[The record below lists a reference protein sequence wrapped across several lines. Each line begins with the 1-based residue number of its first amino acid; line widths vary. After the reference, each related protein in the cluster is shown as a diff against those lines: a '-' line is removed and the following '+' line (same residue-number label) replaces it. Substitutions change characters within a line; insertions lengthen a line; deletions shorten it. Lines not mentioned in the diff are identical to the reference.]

1 MTTGRGPTVI
11 DNNADLVREAVHSKS
26 LKSRTTL
33 MERLF
38 SVWFDG
44 FVYNQ
49 IWEDPRVDLEALKL
63 TRSSRVLTIA
73 SGGCNTVTYLQE
85 QPAAIYAVDINRSHI
100 YLTNLKLAAVKWLPN
115 YGDFF
120 NFFGCADS
128 AINISNYYRYIC
140 HNLDDTTR
148 TFWEGGSWLRKQVIG
163 PRIEYFT
170 NNFYNYAKL
179 GYLLRFCHKLAKLVR
194 RDPAKLLQAKSL
206 EEQERV
212 FNETIAPFLDNKV
225 IQLIGKQPLILF
237 SLGIPPRQLEALRKD
252 MSGDWD
258 VICLYRER
266 LKRLTC
272 DFPIDDNYFTW
283 QALSRGYDLRGRRA
297 IPDYLK
303 EENYALIKKNAHI
316 VTTVVTPVTAF
327 LKQQPRQSLDRF
339 VLLDAQDWMEREQL
353 EELWTEI
360 ARVGKPDTRIIF
372 RTGAS
377 RSPIETALPENL
389 RKQFVY
395 EEEHSRLLYK
405 KDRSAIYGGFHIYH
419 IPS

>member
-1 MTTGRGPTVI
+1 VI
-11 DNNADLVREAVHSKS
+11 DSSEDLVREAVHSKT

-38 SVWFDG
+38 SLWFDG

-63 TRSSRVLTIA
+63 QRSSRMLTIA
-73 SGGCNTVTYLQE
+73 SGGCNTVTYLQK
-85 QPAAIYAVDINRSHI
+85 QPAAIYAVDINRCHI
-100 YLTNLKLAAVKWLPN
+100 YLTRLKLAAVQSLPT
-115 YGDFF
+115 YSDFF

-128 AINISNYYRYIC
+128 SINISNYYTYIC
-140 HNLDDTTR
+140 HNLDETTR
-148 TFWEGGSWLRKQVIG
+148 SFWEGGSWLRKKVIG

-179 GYLLRFCHKLAKLVR
+179 GYLLRFCHKLAKIVR
-194 RDPAKLLQAKSL
+194 RDPAKLLNAKSL
-206 EEQERV
+206 EEQEKV

-225 IQLIGKQPLILF
+225 VQLIGKQPLILF

-266 LKRLTC
+266 LRRLTC
-272 DFPIDDNYFTW
+272 EFPIEDNYFTW
-283 QALSRGYDLRGRRA
+283 QALSRGYDRSGKRA

-303 EENYALIKKNAHI
+303 EENYKVIKDHAHV
-316 VTTVVTPVTAF
+316 VTTAVTPVTAF
-327 LKQQPRQSLDRF
+327 LKMQPKRSLDRF
-339 VLLDAQDWMEREQL
+339 VLLDAQDWMEKEQI
-353 EELWTEI
+353 EELWREI
-360 ARVGKPDTRIIF
+360 ARVGKPGTRIIF

-377 RSPIETALPENL
+377 RSPIESALPDKL
-389 RKQFVY
+389 LKRYVY
-395 EEEHSRLLYK
+395 EEELSRQLHR
-405 KDRSAIYGGFHIYH
+405 KDRSAIYGGFHVYH
-419 IPS
+419 LPS

>member
-1 MTTGRGPTVI
+1 
-11 DNNADLVREAVHSKS
+11 
-26 LKSRTTL
+26 

-63 TRSSRVLTIA
+63 DKTSRMLTIA
-73 SGGCNTVTYLQE
+73 SGGCNTVTYLQK

-100 YLTNLKLAAVKWLPN
+100 YLTRLKLAAVKSLPS

-128 AINISNYYRYIC
+128 SVNTTNYYQYIC
-140 HNLDDTTR
+140 HNLDEATR
-148 TFWEGGSWLRKQVIG
+148 TFWEGGSWLRTKVIG

-194 RDPAKLLQAKSL
+194 RDPAKLLQAKTL

-212 FNETIAPFLDNKV
+212 FNETIAPFLDNKL

-272 DFPIDDNYFTW
+272 DFPIADNYFTW
-283 QALSRGYDLRGRRA
+283 QALSRGYDRSSRLA

-303 EENYALIKKNAHI
+303 EENYTLIRDNAHV
-316 VTTVVTPVTAF
+316 VTTAVTPVTAF
-327 LKQQPRQSLDRF
+327 LKQQPKHSLDRF

-353 EELWTEI
+353 EELWREI
-360 ARVGKPDTRIIF
+360 ARVGKPGTRI
-372 RTGAS
+372 
-377 RSPIETALPENL
+377 SPIETALPENL

-395 EEEHSRLLYK
+395 EEERSRELHK
-405 KDRSAIYGGFHIYH
+405 QDRSAIYGGFHIYH
-419 IPS
+419 IPSSM